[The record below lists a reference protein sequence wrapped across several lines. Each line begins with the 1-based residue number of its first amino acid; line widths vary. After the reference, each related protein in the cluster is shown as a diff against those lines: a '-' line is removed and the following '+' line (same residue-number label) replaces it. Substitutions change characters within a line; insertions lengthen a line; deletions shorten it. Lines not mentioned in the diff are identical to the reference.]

1 MDFKHHAWL
10 IFSINLCIL
19 FIDAPR
25 FVSSSR
31 LEAAERFLHEF
42 RVRSGDAF
50 SQHSLLAELEHTHPE
65 LFHYLMVENFE
76 ELAVAMAGRGVTA
89 ACLRYGDIPR
99 KRGALHLSIKD
110 LGTVY
115 KQLKE
120 LVDRLAMEADGM
132 QYRVMVVTDGEV

>member
-1 MDFKHHAWL
+1 MC
-10 IFSINLCIL
+10 ICFSG
-19 FIDAPR
+19 APR
-25 FVSSSR
+25 FVISSR
-31 LEAAERFLHEF
+31 IEAAERFLYEF

-50 SQHSLLAELEHTHPE
+50 SQHSLLAELEHTHPD
-65 LFHYLMVENFE
+65 LFHYLMVEHFE

-120 LVDRLAMEADGM
+120 HVDRLALEADGM
-132 QYRVMVVTDGEV
+132 QYRVMVVSDGEV